1 MCAIAGRRTAEVGR
15 LWIISP
21 ILGCDHGATP
31 KAACRTAVN
40 DFVSRTRLPP
50 TIMSTPQELVACI
63 EKLASLPAAYHR
75 IRELLDD
82 PDSSIHQVADAVA
95 GDPAITARVLR
106 VVNSVLYGFPGKV
119 ETVAR
124 AVNLMGM
131 QQVHDLVLST
141 AIIGAFAGIRPARMH
156 MTRYWQDCIFRGLAA
171 RAGAKQLGMG
181 DPERMFV
188 EGLLADIGHLV
199 MYQANPEGASA
210 ALETALIRQIP
221 LHEAELDHIGCNH
234 AEVGAALASAWHLP
248 NGFATA
254 IGAQLR
260 PAMGGQHVTEAA
272 LLHLANRVVAT
283 EGQDDPDQAALAGMD
298 PMTAATLE
306 MTVERIGQIRAAV
319 QAEMPAVIALFFPQ
333 A

>member
-1 MCAIAGRRTAEVGR
+1 
-15 LWIISP
+15 
-21 ILGCDHGATP
+21 
-31 KAACRTAVN
+31 
-40 DFVSRTRLPP
+40 
-50 TIMSTPQELVACI
+50 MSTPQELVACV

-82 PDSSIHQVADAVA
+82 PDSSVHQVADAVA
-95 GDPAITARVLR
+95 SDPGITARVLR

-119 ETVAR
+119 ATVSR

-141 AIIGAFAGIRPARMH
+141 AIIGAFSGIRPARMH
-156 MTRYWQDCIFRGLAA
+156 MTRYWQDCIYRGLAA
-171 RAGAKQLGMG
+171 RAGAQQPFDEHPLRISGAQLLGAG

-210 ALETALIRQIP
+210 ALETARIRHIP
-221 LHEAELDHIGCNH
+221 LHEAEISHIGCTH

-248 NGFATA
+248 SGFATA
-254 IGAQLR
+254 IGAQLM
-260 PAMGGQHVTEAA
+260 PAMGGHHATEAA
-272 LLHLANRVVAT
+272 LIHLANQIVAT
-283 EGQDDPDQAALAGMD
+283 EGLEDADEVALAGMD
-298 PMTAATLE
+298 PMAIASLE
-306 MTVERIGQIRAAV
+306 MGAERIGSIRAAV
-319 QAEMPAVIALFFPQ
+319 QTELPAVIALFFPP